1 MSAKPRVLMVDDV
14 PANLIALDAALDGLD
29 CELTAARSGN
39 EALKHLLKGEFAV
52 LLLDVQMPDMD
63 GYEVAHWA
71 RSNETSRELPIIF
84 LTALHET
91 EEDVLRGYG
100 SGAVDFLFK
109 PINPHVLRSKVQIF
123 LDLYVSRQRLAEEIA
138 AHKVTAR
145 ELEAFSYTVSHDLRA
160 PLRSISSFT
169 EILLEDYGDR
179 LDETGRGHIARVLNA
194 AGRMD
199 ALIKDLLELARVTQS
214 DLLRGEVDISK
225 LAAETVAR
233 LETAEPSRRVDV
245 VIEPGLRAWADHRL
259 CAVVLENL
267 IGNAW
272 KFTAKRE
279 DARIEVGRHPGS
291 TELFVRDNGA
301 GFDMAHAKKLFGAFA
316 RLHSTK
322 DFEGTGIGL
331 ATVRRIVERHG
342 GQVRAES
349 GVGEGATFSFT
360 FAAAKPPP

>member
-1 MSAKPRVLMVDDV
+1 MVDDV
-14 PANLIALDAALDGLD
+14 PANLIALDAALEGLE

-39 EALKHLLKGEFAV
+39 EALKHLLKGQFAV
-52 LLLDVQMPDMD
+52 LLLDVQMPEMD

-71 RSNETSRELPIIF
+71 RSNESSREVPIIF

-123 LDLYVSRQRLAEEIA
+123 LDLHVGRQRLAAEIA

-169 EILLEDYGDR
+169 EILREDYGDR
-179 LDETGRGHIARVLNA
+179 LDETGRGHIERVLNA
-194 AGRMD
+194 AVRMD

-214 DLLRGEVDISK
+214 DLLRGDVDISK
-225 LAAETVAR
+225 LAQETVTR
-233 LETAEPSRRVDV
+233 LEASEPSRRVEV
-245 VIEPGLRAWADHRL
+245 VIAPGLHAHADRRL

-267 IGNAW
+267 LGNAW

-279 DARIEVGRHPGS
+279 GARIEIGCHPDS
-291 TELFVRDNGA
+291 SELFVRDNGA
-301 GFDMAHAKKLFGAFA
+301 GFDMSHAKKLFGAFA
-316 RLHSTK
+316 RLHSAK

-342 GQVRAES
+342 GRVRAES
-349 GVGEGATFSFT
+349 RVGEGATFSFT
-360 FAAAKPPP
+360 FDAAETSPDGYSPA